1 MDILTPKGQQ
11 TLRDEMAAA
20 EIFQL
25 ATGCLYVTTPKN
37 MPAKVDAV
45 VIGQNGQL
53 LAVVE
58 TKCRYGVTRHSLRE
72 SFDDEWLI
80 TMEKL
85 DEGREAARLLAVPL
99 YGFLYLVD
107 EQLLLTK
114 VIADPTGQYCCKLWV
129 DQTETQA
136 TVNGGKATRAN
147 AFVDMSDAKEWTL
160 TKEQNDGHV

>member
-11 TLRDEMAAA
+11 TVRDEQAAA
-20 EIFQL
+20 AIFEK
-25 ATGCLYVTTPKN
+25 ATGCRYIGTPKD

-45 VIGQNGQL
+45 VVNAANRIV
-53 LAVVE
+53 AVVE
-58 TKCRYGVTRHSLRE
+58 TKCRYGVTRNSLRE
-72 SFDDEWLI
+72 AWDDEWLI

-85 DEGREAARLLAVPL
+85 DEGREAARLLGVPL

-114 VIADPTGQYCCKLWV
+114 VIAGPTGQYCCKLWV

-136 TVNGGKATRAN
+136 TVNGGTATRAN

-160 TKEQNDGHV
+160 TKESDDGNL

>member
-11 TLRDEMAAA
+11 TLRDELVAA

-25 ATGCLYVTTPKN
+25 ATGCLYVTTPKD

-45 VIGQNGQL
+45 IIGQAGQL
-53 LAVVE
+53 VAVVE
-58 TKCRYGVTRHSLRE
+58 TKCRYGVTRQQLR
-72 SFDDEWLI
+72 DGWGDEWLV

-85 DEGREAARLLAVPL
+85 DEGRQAARLLGVPL
-99 YGFLYLVD
+99 FGFLFLV
-107 EQLLLTK
+107 EEALLLTK
-114 VIADPTGQYCCKLWV
+114 VIASPAGQYCCRLRV

-147 AFVDMSDAKEWTL
+147 AFVDMSDAREWSL
-160 TKEQNDGHV
+160 TKETDNGVG